1 VTSLA
6 LDFRRMLGELE
17 RAGTSVFEDCT
28 REHEPLELEERLLDL
43 AHARWTAGVS

>member
-1 VTSLA
+1 LA

-28 REHEPLELEERLLDL
+28 REHEPFDLEERLLDL
-43 AHARWTAGVS
+43 ARARRTAGVS

>member
-28 REHEPLELEERLLDL
+28 REHEPFELEERLLDL
-43 AHARWTAGVS
+43 ARAR